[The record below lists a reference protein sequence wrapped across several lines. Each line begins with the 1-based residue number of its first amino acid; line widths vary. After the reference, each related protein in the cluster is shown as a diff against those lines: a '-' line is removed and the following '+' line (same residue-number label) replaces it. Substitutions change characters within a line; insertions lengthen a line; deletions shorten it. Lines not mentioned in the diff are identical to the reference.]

1 MATFHG
7 MTSVRKAQVSSLP
20 EEEIMRLVAKFTRL
34 QNVLALALVL
44 GLAWAPAVR
53 ADGGGGG
60 GTTNAPDPG
69 KCGAGEY
76 FSDRTGKCEK
86 LRAGALSDRD
96 LAQYAYLLAKAE
108 RYNEAID
115 ALNLLKNPNTAVAL
129 NYRGYTTRNM
139 GNLDEGIGYYLRS
152 VRLDPH
158 YAKVREY
165 LGEAYV
171 LKGDLASAKYQLTKI
186 KTICGNSACEEYEHL
201 AEAISD
207 GPNACGSRYAARRCA
222 SGG

>member
-1 MATFHG
+1 
-7 MTSVRKAQVSSLP
+7 
-20 EEEIMRLVAKFTRL
+20 MRLDLTCSMVAGA
-34 QNVLALALVL
+34 VALAAFL
-44 GLAWAPAVR
+44 GLAGVPAAR

-60 GTTNAPDPG
+60 GSSAPDPH
-69 KCGAGEY
+69 KCGSGEY
-76 FSDRTGKCEK
+76 FSDKTGKCEK
-86 LRAGALSDRD
+86 LRAGALDDKD
-96 LAQYAYLLAKAE
+96 LAQYAFLLAKAQ
-108 RYNEAID
+108 RYDEAIA

-129 NYRGYTTRNM
+129 NYRGYATRHL
-139 GNLDEGIGYYLRS
+139 GKLDEGIGYYLRS

-158 YAKVREY
+158 YSQVREY

-171 LKGDLASAKYQLTKI
+171 LKGDLASAKYQLGKI
-186 KTICGNSACEEYEHL
+186 RAICGNTECEEYEHL

>member
-1 MATFHG
+1 
-7 MTSVRKAQVSSLP
+7 
-20 EEEIMRLVAKFTRL
+20 MRLGAKFMRW
-34 QNVLALALVL
+34 QNILALAFVL
-44 GLAWAPAVR
+44 GLAWAPAVY

-60 GTTNAPDPG
+60 GPTNAPDPG
-69 KCGAGEY
+69 KCGSGEY

-86 LRAGALSDRD
+86 LRAGALSDKD

-129 NYRGYTTRNM
+129 NYRGYATRQM
-139 GNLDEGIGYYLRS
+139 GQLDEGIGYYLRS

-158 YAKVREY
+158 YTLVREY

-171 LKGDLASAKYQLTKI
+171 LKGDLASAKYQLAKI
-186 KTICGNSACEEYEHL
+186 KTICGNTECEAYEHL

-207 GPNACGSRYAARRCA
+207 GPNACGSRYAAKRCA
-222 SGG
+222 PRR